1 MLGIDDSMAG
11 RKQRVP
17 KSMVHHV
24 PSTAA
29 LRTSE
34 FPCAVSTRKAT
45 STGLPSSDTVQRTL
59 CKPFG

>member
-17 KSMVHHV
+17 KPMVHHV

-45 STGLPSSDTVQRTL
+45 SIGLPSPDTV
-59 CKPFG
+59 